1 MQDIELKDSSDFKLQ
16 IGSISLIRILSILE
30 DMTKNSSLKIAKF
43 STLLSYEL
51 VGVTVTNAN
60 DESMSF
66 AVIEGGV
73 PRRSVKAKSDRSA
86 VTGQS
91 VNFSYL
97 SFGFASVT
105 GTNQNEIN
113 IQCAVDLFVV

>member
-66 AVIEGGV
+66 PVIDGGV
-73 PRRSVKAKSDRSA
+73 PKRSVKAKSDGSA

-97 SFGFASVT
+97 SFGFASAT

>member
-66 AVIEGGV
+66 PVIDGGV
-73 PRRSVKAKSDRSA
+73 PKRSVKAKSDGSA